1 MNPFVLL
8 FDFRGR
14 INRAKFWL
22 AALIYLVVFL
32 VGMTLVMMTTSSMT
46 VIYTAAA
53 ILYVPLGISGI
64 AVGIKRL
71 HDRNK
76 SGWWLLL
83 FYGVPLVLNVLGYY
97 TLDDD
102 DRACWATS

>member
-1 MNPFVLL
+1 MNILHLL
-8 FDFRGR
+8 FGFSGR